1 MRSSRRIRAFVSGL
15 LLYGSALGLAVLLSA
30 LPWPNAITGA
40 LGGSGSF
47 GALLAQAGLTACLL
61 FGLALCWAYLSLRRQ
76 GRRATTAW
84 CVGGLG
90 LAWFI
95 GLLFGV
101 FQLSMDAANYQP
113 SIGSVLLSATVPPL
127 WGVLNV
133 LALLAG
139 ILMAG
144 RLANRDRSGSSSSGG
159 H

>member
-30 LPWPNAITGA
+30 LPWPTAITGA
-40 LGGSGSF
+40 LGGSGGF

-61 FGLALCWAYLSLRRQ
+61 FGLALCWASLSLRRQ
-76 GRRATTAW
+76 GRRAKTAW

-90 LAWFI
+90 LAWFV

-101 FQLSMDAANYQP
+101 VQLSMDAANYQP
-113 SIGSVLLSATVPPL
+113 SISSVLLSSTVPPL
-127 WGVLNV
+127 WGALNV
-133 LALLAG
+133 PALLAG
-139 ILMAG
+139 ILLAG
-144 RLANRDRSGSSSSGG
+144 RLAKREQGSLSGG